1 MSNTQNQWGF
11 GLCKG
16 RPLQQLNPVQ
26 TILFNMHQPGA
37 HQSIVPI
44 LNALPFTRQTNSR
57 CAQCPLFHL
66 SYAKAQICATI
77 THCGRSYQLLSCR
90 ACNTHPNTLFTSA
103 LPGYAVTPGYAVK
116 VTRSGVAGFRFLNAV
131 CLPSSA
137 TKLRPNLTNE
147 VTHTCRLQHLESSHN
162 AISSDVDH
170 IKALGSNIEGW
181 KHQMNDAGAQAA
193 AVLAL
198 VQSDGSEIRY
208 RLSCK

>member
-1 MSNTQNQWGF
+1 M
-11 GLCKG
+11 
-16 RPLQQLNPVQ
+16 
-26 TILFNMHQPGA
+26 
-37 HQSIVPI
+37 
-44 LNALPFTRQTNSR
+44 
-57 CAQCPLFHL
+57 
-66 SYAKAQICATI
+66 
-77 THCGRSYQLLSCR
+77 
-90 ACNTHPNTLFTSA
+90 
-103 LPGYAVTPGYAVK
+103 
-116 VTRSGVAGFRFLNAV
+116 TRSGVAGFRLLNAV

-208 RLSCK
+208 QLSCKSTCLWALGTHQGGQHSTCKRIRTNGGPNVVDFAYT